1 MRQRSSDLGRR
12 AALLAVAAGLATA
25 LGAAGARLAGRG
37 TALERARHRARGIAS
52 RFRRSSH
59 QTHTCACGAR
69 YRVSG
74 TDRHRVYWPADAPG
88 DAPVLGHRCVECDAP
103 LPGGRA
109 VGQA

>member
-1 MRQRSSDLGRR
+1 MKQRSSDLGRR
-12 AALLAVAAGLATA
+12 AALLAVAAGMSTA

-37 TALERARHRARGIAS
+37 TAVERARGIAS
-52 RFRRSSH
+52 RLRRSSH
-59 QTHTCACGAR
+59 QTYTCACGAR

-88 DAPVLGHRCVECDAP
+88 DAPVLGHSCVACDAP

-109 VGQA
+109 VGHT